1 MTKRVNLKI
10 ETHKIRNIV
19 CMLLLIG
26 LVTTVKYCSAKDT
39 TFDSL
44 VFSVDQSKVY
54 LNEMMYHTMLEE
66 LQGELYASFL
76 EGEIKDYWDIKAEN
90 GKTMREIAKENS
102 LENAIKYEL
111 FYQKA
116 LEDNYT
122 LTEEEEKASL
132 DKVENILKNV
142 PEDQLVSDGL
152 SKEKLI
158 EIQEKITVATNYY
171 NKYIDSIV
179 NKETIQEGINLERYE
194 QYEIEYIYGTKE
206 QKDKVV
212 ELMDQAGSDLVY
224 SGLAKES
231 GLKSGELTFLRG
243 EGTFGEEDN
252 LEAIITSMEAGQVS
266 DLIET
271 VRGYYIIK
279 LKDNTSRSMYE
290 KAVEDAV
297 NEAVTLAFDE
307 NYKRLKNEYDITIN
321 TKVWKSIVIGN

>member
-26 LVTTVKYCSAKDT
+26 LVTTVKDCSAKDT

-158 EIQEKITVATNYY
+158 EIY
-171 NKYIDSIV
+171 
-179 NKETIQEGINLERYE
+179 
-194 QYEIEYIYGTKE
+194 
-206 QKDKVV
+206 QKNGMADK
-212 ELMDQAGSDLVY
+212 
-224 SGLAKES
+224 
-231 GLKSGELTFLRG
+231 
-243 EGTFGEEDN
+243 
-252 LEAIITSMEAGQVS
+252 
-266 DLIET
+266 
-271 VRGYYIIK
+271 
-279 LKDNTSRSMYE
+279 
-290 KAVEDAV
+290 
-297 NEAVTLAFDE
+297 
-307 NYKRLKNEYDITIN
+307 
-321 TKVWKSIVIGN
+321 

>member
-26 LVTTVKYCSAKDT
+26 LVTTVKDCSAKDT